1 VLALVLPERRAFA
14 RHPVLRLTDYAGV
27 GSSVAPTPH
36 HHRRNELREKYAR
49 LRREAALA
57 EVELDEAQKRN
68 DAAWQAV
75 AEARNEY
82 NRCDQALIEE
92 MSSTK

>member
-1 VLALVLPERRAFA
+1 MT
-14 RHPVLRLTDYAGV
+14 TDEKTEIV
-27 GSSVAPTPH
+27 Q
-36 HHRRNELREKYAR
+36 ELREKYAR